1 MGFPAYAFSVHN
13 FINSVGADAGFAAVI
28 GLAILVLLYFA
39 QARETA
45 SLRENAQEAAARIME
60 LERRLAQL
68 SQAQPAAPAQG
79 AAPGVA
85 ARAVANPISAAA
97 VAAVGAGE
105 IAASHHGQAAM
116 APSAPAGVGA
126 PALTAATRMISTPV
140 PTVAPAPAP
149 AAAAPVPVGVRAA
162 GAPATAAAAAP
173 TAAPPYTNGTGEQ
186 AEVPPRP
193 AAAAVAAPPR
203 GRPPQGRTP
212 QARPPVQGRPGGSG
226 APPGGTAA
234 ARSGGLPPRGSA
246 PRGTKRSRFSRWLL
260 AAVVVLGAAAVIVAL
275 LIVTSSGSS
284 STNAAQPSAATPT
297 TNAPSAHHA
306 ARPKPFNPATVT
318 VAVLNGTPVAGLA
331 GRTATRLV
339 NAGFKQGT
347 VATAGDQTRQAT
359 IVAYVPGH
367 SKDAAEVA
375 KALKLGS
382 ASVQP
387 IDQSTQSIACQGAS
401 PCTATVVVTVGA
413 DLQSQ

>member
-1 MGFPAYAFSVHN
+1 MGSPAYAFSVHN
-13 FINSVGADAGFAAVI
+13 FISSVGADAGFAAII

-45 SLRENAQEAAARIME
+45 SVRENAKEAAARIME

-68 SQAQPAAPAQG
+68 ARSQAPAAQAPA
-79 AAPGVA
+79 
-85 ARAVANPISAAA
+85 PISAAA

-105 IAASHHGQAAM
+105 IAASHHRQAAM

-140 PTVAPAPAP
+140 PTSAPEPLQTAAP
-149 AAAAPVPVGVRAA
+149 APVPVGVPA
-162 GAPATAAAAAP
+162 GAPATAAAAP
-173 TAAPPYTNGTGEQ
+173 PSAAPAYTNGTGEHPV
-186 AEVPPRP
+186 APPRP
-193 AAAAVAAPPR
+193 ASAPPS
-203 GRPPQGRTP
+203 
-212 QARPPVQGRPGGSG
+212 RPPVQGRPGGPG
-226 APPGGTAA
+226 ARPGATAA
-234 ARSGGLPPRGSA
+234 ARSGSLPPRVSP
-246 PRGTKRSRFSRWLL
+246 PRGKAPSRFVRWLV
-260 AAVVVLGAAAVIVAL
+260 AAVVVLGAAAVVVVL
-275 LIVTSSGSS
+275 LIVTSSGSGT
-284 STNAAQPSAATPT
+284 TNAASTSAGTPT
-297 TNAPSAHHA
+297 TNAPTAHHA

-339 NAGFKQGT
+339 NDGFKQGA

-359 IVAYVPGH
+359 IVAYLPGH

>member
-45 SLRENAQEAAARIME
+45 SLRENTQEAAARIME

-68 SQAQPAAPAQG
+68 SQAQPAASAQG
-79 AAPGVA
+79 APPGVA
-85 ARAVANPISAAA
+85 ARPVANPISAAA

-140 PTVAPAPAP
+140 PTVAPAPAAP
-149 AAAAPVPVGVRAA
+149 APVPVGVRAA

-193 AAAAVAAPPR
+193 VAAAVAAPPQ
-203 GRPPQGRTP
+203 GRTPQGRTP
-212 QARPPVQGRPGGSG
+212 QGRPPVQGRPGGSG
-226 APPGGTAA
+226 ARPGGTAA

-246 PRGTKRSRFSRWLL
+246 PRGTKRSRFLRWLL

-297 TNAPSAHHA
+297 TNTPSAHHA

>member
-79 AAPGVA
+79 AVPGVA
-85 ARAVANPISAAA
+85 ARPVANPISAAA

-140 PTVAPAPAP
+140 PTVAPAPAAP
-149 AAAAPVPVGVRAA
+149 APVPVGVRAA

-173 TAAPPYTNGTGEQ
+173 TAAPPHTNGTGEH

-193 AAAAVAAPPR
+193 AAAAVAAAPQ
-203 GRPPQGRTP
+203 GRPPQG
-212 QARPPVQGRPGGSG
+212 RPPVQGRPGGSG
-226 APPGGTAA
+226 ARPGGTAA

-246 PRGTKRSRFSRWLL
+246 PRGTARSRFSRWLL

-275 LIVTSSGSS
+275 LIVTSSGST
-284 STNAAQPSAATPT
+284 STNVAQPSAATPT

-401 PCTATVVVTVGA
+401 PCPATVVVTVGA
-413 DLQSQ
+413 DLQSR